1 MWPLVVY
8 VGLVLALFVRFQEAG
23 RTRRA
28 APVIAS
34 AADARLVR
42 LQHRFFY
49 ALLLAAPLEW
59 WWRGRPSAWS
69 QVAGAALFLAGVLGY
84 RAAGGALGEQLSPL
98 LAPRE
103 PARLIDRGLYGRLR
117 HPMYLAE
124 LTMAAGAPWMLAAP
138 TTAVLALAFA
148 AVLVRRMALEE
159 RVLRARLPEYV
170 AYAAR
175 TYRLIPYVY

>member
-69 QVAGAALFLAGVLGY
+69 QVAGAAFAAA
-84 RAAGGALGEQLSPL
+84 RAA
-98 LAPRE
+98 
-103 PARLIDRGLYGRLR
+103 
-117 HPMYLAE
+117 
-124 LTMAAGAPWMLAAP
+124 
-138 TTAVLALAFA
+138 
-148 AVLVRRMALEE
+148 
-159 RVLRARLPEYV
+159 
-170 AYAAR
+170 
-175 TYRLIPYVY
+175 